1 MNQAVFL
8 ALLQPGDTFM
18 GLDLNS
24 GGHLTH
30 GSPVNMSGK
39 WFNVVSYGVRAQDH
53 QLDMDAIA
61 ESARQHKPKL
71 IIAGGTAYSRSWDWA
86 AFRAIADEVGAY
98 LMVDMA
104 HIAGLVAG
112 GAHASPSRMPMSSPR
127 PRTSRCAVPGG
138 LILTNDADI
147 AKKSTAPCSP
157 ACRAAR

>member
-1 MNQAVFL
+1 
-8 ALLQPGDTFM
+8 M

-112 GAHASPSRMPMSSPR
+112 GQHPRPSVMRMSSPR
-127 PRTSRCAVPGG
+127 PRTSRCAVPG
-138 LILTNDADI
+138 
-147 AKKSTAPCSP
+147 
-157 ACRAAR
+157 AA